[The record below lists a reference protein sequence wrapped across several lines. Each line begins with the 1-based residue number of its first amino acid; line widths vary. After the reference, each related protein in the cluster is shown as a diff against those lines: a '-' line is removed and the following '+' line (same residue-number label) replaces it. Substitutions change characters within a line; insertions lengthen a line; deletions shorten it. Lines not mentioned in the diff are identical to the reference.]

1 MGLYGDMKEE
11 IYMAITL
18 SEAKVGM
25 ADKVDQAV
33 VDTFRRSSLLLDN
46 LVFDNAI
53 SPGTGGSTL
62 AYGYI
67 QLKTPSTAS
76 IRTINSEYQAGEAKR
91 EEKTSKAVIMGGKFQ
106 IDRVLI
112 GTSGAV
118 DELGFQTEEKIKAT
132 SNEFHNLVI
141 NGDSSDNS
149 GEFDGLNKLL
159 AGTETEITSQVDVS
173 TSAKMDSGYNALL
186 DEVDAFLTKLADK
199 PTMLLMNE
207 DLLTKMRSAARRAG
221 YHKSERDEFGRVV
234 EYYNDIPMVDV
245 GKYYNGTNTLN
256 VIPTD
261 ENGKT
266 DMYAVKIGLDAFH
279 GISPTG
285 SKVIESFMPDLN
297 APGAVKDGEV
307 ELVAGVVLKNTL
319 KAGVL
324 RGIQVKAESS
334 PVSL

>member
-1 MGLYGDMKEE
+1 
-11 IYMAITL
+11 MAITL
-18 SEAKVGM
+18 QEAKVGM
-25 ADKVDQAV
+25 ADKVDQNV
-33 VDTFRRSSLLLDN
+33 IDTFRRSSYLLDK

-62 AYGYI
+62 SYGYI

-76 IRTINSEYQAGEAKR
+76 VRTINSEYTPGEAKR
-91 EEKTSKAVIMGGKFQ
+91 EEKTSKAIIMGGKFQ

-112 GTSGAV
+112 GTAGAV
-118 DELGFQTEEKIKAT
+118 DELGFQAEEKIKAT

-141 NGDSSDNS
+141 NGNSASSGS
-149 GEFDGLNKLL
+149 GVLNTFDGLDKILT
-159 AGTETEITSQVDVS
+159 GTETEITSAVDVS
-173 TSAKMDSGYNALL
+173 TSAKMDAGYNALL
-186 DEVDAFLTKLADK
+186 DEVDTFLTKLADK

-245 GKYYNGTNTLN
+245 GKYYNGSTTQN

-261 ENGKT
+261 GSTGKT
-266 DMYAVKIGLDAFH
+266 DLYAVKIGLDAFH

-285 SKVIESFMPDLN
+285 SKVIQSFMPDLN

-307 ELVAGVVLKNTL
+307 ELVAGVVLKNST

-324 RGIQVKAESS
+324 RGIQVKA
-334 PVSL
+334 

>member
-1 MGLYGDMKEE
+1 M
-11 IYMAITL
+11 ITL
-18 SEAKVGM
+18 AEAKVGM
-25 ADKVDQAV
+25 ADKVDQNV
-33 VDTFRRSSLLLDN
+33 VDTFRRSSYLLDK

-62 AYGYI
+62 SYGYI

-76 IRTINSEYQAGEAKR
+76 VRTINSEYTPGEAKR
-91 EEKTSKAVIMGGKFQ
+91 EEKTSKAIIMGGKFQ

-112 GTSGAV
+112 GTAGAV
-118 DELGFQTEEKIKAT
+118 DELAFQAEEKIKAT

-141 NGDSSDNS
+141 NGNSASSGS
-149 GEFDGLNKLL
+149 GVLNTFDGLDKILT
-159 AGTETEITSQVDVS
+159 GTETEITSAVDVS
-173 TSAKMDSGYNALL
+173 TSAKMDTGYNALL

-245 GKYYNGTNTLN
+245 GKYYNGSTTQN

-261 ENGKT
+261 GSTGKT
-266 DMYAVKIGLDAFH
+266 DLYAVKIGLDAFH

-285 SKVIESFMPDLN
+285 SKVIQSFMPDLN

-307 ELVAGVVLKNTL
+307 ELVAGVVLKNST

-324 RGIQVKAESS
+324 RGIQVKA
-334 PVSL
+334 